1 MMNSKLDFN
10 FSYDSLVN
18 SLRGIRKIMPI
29 TSFQMFNPDSLIL
42 RFDVD
47 YSLSNIQELA
57 QLIAPEIESC
67 TFFFLVSSDQ
77 YNLGGKL
84 GKSIFS
90 ALDSLGY
97 EIGLHF
103 DSEIYRESNL
113 LEASKKLKKE
123 VDILEQFSSKQI
135 NVYSHHNPSVNGFKD
150 FDVKLKSA
158 YDSKYFTPDKYRS
171 DSRMKFPK
179 DLESLLTEHKEDCYQ
194 LLLHPEHYGKNGFDY
209 LKSTKRHFDFLDQNL
224 RQAMS
229 INSTFVDQFKLNM
242 KAENE

>member
-1 MMNSKLDFN
+1 MNSNLDFN
-10 FSYDSLVN
+10 FSYNSLVN
-18 SLRGIRKIMPI
+18 TLHGIRRIRPI
-29 TSFQMFNPDSLIL
+29 TSFEMFNSDSLIL

-47 YSLSNIQELA
+47 YSLSNIEELA

-103 DSEIYRESNL
+103 DSELYRNSNI
-113 LEASKKLKKE
+113 LELSNNLKNE
-123 VDILEQFSSKQI
+123 IDVLEQFSSKQI
-135 NVYSHHNPSVNGFKD
+135 NVYSLHNPSVNGFLD

-158 YDSKYFTPDKYRS
+158 YDSKYFGPDKYRS

-179 DLESLLTEHKEDCYQ
+179 DLDSFLTKHKEDCFQ
-194 LLLHPEHYGKNGFDY
+194 LLLHPEHYGRGDFDY
-209 LKSTKRHFDFLDQNL
+209 LKSVKRHFDFLDLNL
-224 RQAMS
+224 RDAML
-229 INSTFVDQFKLNM
+229 INSTFVDQFKLNT
-242 KAENE
+242 KTENE